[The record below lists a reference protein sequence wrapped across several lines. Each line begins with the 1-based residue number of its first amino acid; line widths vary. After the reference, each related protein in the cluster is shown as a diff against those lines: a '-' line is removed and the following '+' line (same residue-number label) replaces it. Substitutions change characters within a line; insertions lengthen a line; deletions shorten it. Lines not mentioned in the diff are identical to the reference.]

1 MKFDLTAEFYLIDS
15 DGTSRKVACKGNDLF
30 VQNFLIMWSY
40 SFTGISISALQT
52 NNTNVSISVQ
62 SSWPVNAPA
71 GNANYGPMVG
81 TGTTAPQVTN
91 YNLQTKI
98 AHGSGSGQLLY
109 GATSLTAATTS
120 GSTRFWKAS
129 RTFTNSSGSSITVNE
144 VGLVLAYQSTYY
156 IMIARDV
163 LSSGVVIN
171 NGQVGTLVYTFAIT
185 V

>member
-1 MKFDLTAEFYLIDS
+1 
-15 DGTSRKVACKGNDLF
+15 
-30 VQNFLIMWSY
+30 
-40 SFTGISISALQT
+40 
-52 NNTNVSISVQ
+52 
-62 SSWPVNAPA
+62 
-71 GNANYGPMVG
+71 MVG

-98 AHGSGSGQLLY
+98 NHGSGSGQLLY
-109 GATSLTAATTS
+109 GATSLTAPTTS

-144 VGLVLAYQSTYY
+144 VGLVLAYQSSYY